1 MCTNLTSE
9 QIACIIQAAITNRTP
24 VKLRDG
30 SKAFVTHDAGKL
42 GIKHGE
48 FPISGRNINNT
59 EIIWTPCGR
68 CNWEYYTSHY
78 DIVGE
83 WVEPHPLEKMPKDH
97 PIYVRDAAYQR
108 WIVGHFSGLH
118 FNLSYPIGVYF
129 DGQTS
134 ITGVDSAGWKEY
146 RLPTADELKGT
157 AWEGSKF
164 VAE

>member
-30 SKAFVTHDAGKL
+30 SKAFVTHDARKL
-42 GIKHGE
+42 GIKRGE

-59 EIIWTPCGR
+59 EITWTPCGR
-68 CNWEYYTSHY
+68 YNWEYYTSQY

-83 WVEPHPLEKMPKDH
+83 WVEQHPLEKMPIDL
-97 PIYVRDAAYQR
+97 PFFVRDAAHQD
-108 WIVGHFSGLH
+108 WIVGHFSNFCSDYLY
-118 FNLSYPIGVYF
+118 SIKVYC

-134 ITGVDSAGWKEY
+134 ITTDSTISWKEY

>member
-1 MCTNLTSE
+1 MYTNLTSE

-59 EIIWTPCGR
+59 EITWTPCGR
-68 CNWEYYTSHY
+68 CNWEYYTSQY

-129 DGQTS
+129 DGKTS

>member
-42 GIKHGE
+42 GIKHGS
-48 FPISGRNINNT
+48 FPISGRSINNT
-59 EIIWTPCGR
+59 EITWTSCGR
-68 CNWEYYTSHY
+68 YNGEYYTSQY
-78 DIVGE
+78 DIVGK
-83 WVEPHPLEKMPKDH
+83 WVDLHPLENMPKDH
-97 PIYVRDAAYQR
+97 PIYVRDAVYQD
-108 WIVGHFSGLH
+108 WVAGHFSNLQPDSEH
-118 FNLSYPIGVYF
+118 PIRIYFNGK
-129 DGQTS
+129 TS